1 MTLSWEPA
9 APWHLV
15 ASGLVLLVAVLLLA
29 RGAVDGWL
37 VYGRRWPVRLAI
49 LLTSILAGV
58 ALVAAV
64 WNPVL
69 TARPDPSRLHLV
81 VVADVS
87 GSVLRADEGWPGVR
101 ERAARALG
109 TLMDGVPAET
119 RENSTASI
127 VTFKSNVTVYRR
139 SVPLAELPRQLRLL
153 EPGDFATGAGTN
165 LGAGLQ
171 QARELIEAASVQG
184 TVVLLSDGH
193 ENEGQ
198 PDAGA
203 LAAATRL
210 ARQGIPVHV
219 LPVASGQPEL
229 AISAAN
235 LPGRVEADTQTH
247 LRAVLTNGRS
257 STVQAS
263 LATTRN
269 GQTESSPPPEQA
281 TLEAGKFG
289 RVRQPITFTGLG
301 LQLIDLVLTPAD
313 GAGEHRRRLF
323 THVTRPPRVLSIGGD
338 HRWVSVLPAGAARVE
353 QIGPRDLTM
362 REQLADVDAVV
373 VSSVSADQLAP
384 ATQAVLDQA
393 VREQGVGLLVLNGGH
408 EGADPEGPTVLASYT
423 GTPIGELLPV
433 IPGPRP
439 FTQEAPARHVV
450 IMIDASGSMGGWRL
464 TKAKEIASYVIQNRL
479 RAQDTLDVL
488 VFTTGALHIVDSRPM
503 DDAGK
508 RFAID
513 QVGRIQLGGGTDP
526 SEALALIAGRKLENC
541 GLLFISDGE
550 FGAVQARPECKTTA
564 FVIDSPGISPN
575 SPIARLGTAI
585 PVPQSFNPA
594 AITLPYFEPENRSR
608 FFEPGEFVGAQ
619 TDTLARPGGRPL
631 MPGLPIDG
639 SAVSH
644 PKPAAE
650 VYAVRPRITDPL
662 LALQPAGRGYVGVF
676 AGAVPTAWAGQTEAG
691 RAVASWIDAIVPYAA
706 RDRYDFRL
714 VDRGDRIDLRIAM
727 LAQDGKIPLVQS
739 LGARVEVDGKPP
751 VDVAMRQAADLVATF
766 AGTMRLP
773 REQAAQTGTLV
784 IEEAGPDALRR
795 PQRVPLVIPPAG
807 SLTETATTEA
817 YSYGL
822 NEVLLRQIAET
833 TGGVYDPGQ
842 EASLLTARR
851 ADPPGT
857 PFWPWLLVAGAASYT
872 VAIVL
877 QRLNL

>member
-9 APWHLV
+9 APWHLL
-15 ASGLVLLVAVLLLA
+15 ASGLILVVAVLLLA

-37 VYGRRWPVRLAI
+37 VYARRRPVRLLI
-49 LLTSILAGV
+49 LLTSLVAGV

-69 TARPDPSRLHLV
+69 ISRPDPSRLHLV

-87 GSVLRADEGWPGVR
+87 GSVLRADDGWPGVR
-101 ERAARALG
+101 ERAARLLSGLVDA
-109 TLMDGVPAET
+109 VPSDT

-127 VTFKSNVTVYRR
+127 VTFKSNVTVFRR
-139 SVPLAELPRQLRLL
+139 SVPLADLPRQLRLL
-153 EPGDFATGAGTN
+153 EPGDFASGAGTN

-171 QARELIEAASVQG
+171 QARDLIEAANVQG
-184 TVVLLSDGH
+184 SVLLVTDGH
-193 ENEGQ
+193 ENEGAS
-198 PDAGA
+198 DANA

-235 LPGRVEADTQTH
+235 LPARVEADSQTY
-247 LRAVLTNGRS
+247 LRAVLTNSR
-257 STVQAS
+257 TNPVQAW

-269 GQTESSPPPEQA
+269 GEPSSSPPEQA
-281 TLEAGKFG
+281 SLDAGTFG
-289 RVRQPITFTGLG
+289 RIRQPITFTGIG

-353 QIGPRDLTM
+353 QIGPRDLATP
-362 REQLADVDAVV
+362 EQLRDIDAVV
-373 VSSVSADQLAP
+373 ISSLASDQLP
-384 ATQAVLDQA
+384 LATQTILDHAVKED
-393 VREQGVGLLVLNGGH
+393 GVGLLVLNGGH

-423 GTPIGELLPV
+423 GTAIGELLPV

-439 FTQEAPARHVV
+439 FTQEAPARNVV
-450 IMIDASGSMGGWRL
+450 IMIDASGSMSGWRL
-464 TKAKEIASYVIQNRL
+464 AKAKEIASYVIQNRL
-479 RAQDTLDVL
+479 RAQDKLDVL

-513 QVGRIQLGGGTDP
+513 QVSRIQIGGGTDP
-526 SEALALIAGRKLENC
+526 TEALQLIAGRKLENC

-550 FGAVQARPECKTTA
+550 FSAVQARPECKTTA
-564 FVIDSPGISPN
+564 FVIDSPGIVAN
-575 SPIARLGTAI
+575 SAIARLGTAI
-585 PVPQSFNPA
+585 PVAQSFNPA
-594 AITLPYFEPENRSR
+594 AITLPYFEPERRSR

-619 TDTLARPGGRPL
+619 TDALARPGGRPQIPDL
-631 MPGLPIDG
+631 AIDG

-644 PKPAAE
+644 PKPDAE
-650 VYAVRPRITDPL
+650 VYAVRPRITDPV
-662 LALQPAGRGYVGVF
+662 LALRPVGRGYVGVF
-676 AGAVPTAWAGQTEAG
+676 AGAVPTAWASQPAGG

-714 VDRGDRIDLRIAM
+714 TDRGDRIDLRIA
-727 LAQDGKIPLVQS
+727 LLPQDGKIPLVQS

-751 VDVAMRQAADLVATF
+751 VDAAMRQAADLVATF
-766 AGTMRLP
+766 AGALRLP
-773 REQAAQTGTLV
+773 REPSAQTGALV

-795 PQRVPLVIPPAG
+795 PQRIPLVIPPAG
-807 SLTETATTEA
+807 NLTENATTEA

-822 NEVLLRQIAET
+822 NEPLLRRITEV
-833 TGGVYDPGQ
+833 TGGAYDPAQ
-842 EASLLTARR
+842 QAALLTARR

-857 PFWPWLLVAGAASYT
+857 PFWPWLLVIGASSYAA
-872 VAIVL
+872 AIVL